1 MAARYIVSFRQD
13 SGVVYLRYEGQDVIN
28 LSVADKEV
36 LANGERFQY
45 FGNFIIVRRVNNSF
59 KRIVN
64 NLISLGLSFDGTT
77 VQIVTTTQRDIY
89 GPGVLY
95 IDQGA
100 RVTFYTTSVNLIQR
114 IASALG
120 NPGSLPTPPP
130 DEGV

>member
-1 MAARYIVSFRQD
+1 M
-13 SGVVYLRYEGQDVIN
+13 YLRYDGQDVIN
-28 LSVADKEV
+28 LSAADEEV

-77 VQIVTTTQRDIY
+77 VQIVTTTQRDIH

-100 RVTFYTTSVNLIQR
+100 RVTFYTTSTNLIRR
-114 IASALG
+114 IAGALG
-120 NPGSLPTPPP
+120 NPGGLPTPPP
-130 DEGV
+130 DEGVYMHDCSLTLMLS

>member
-1 MAARYIVSFRQD
+1 M
-13 SGVVYLRYEGQDVIN
+13 YLRYEGQDVIN